1 MFARVIDE
9 EMEKNHVKVFI
20 LRFQIEKTNK
30 LFLTEQF
37 PSLSFEEKLD
47 EILAIQ
53 DKGRKTEHSAVFCSR
68 QNEEL
73 KVFNGEQVAKV
84 YDDKEEILLKNQIKK
99 QENESDDS
107 ISNGRTTP
115 KELVTKADEEKMEEA
130 AKAEEKEKKL
140 KDIANNSGLDW
151 WVKPKDMKTPP

>member
-9 EMEKNHVKVFI
+9 EMEKNHIKVFI

-47 EILAIQ
+47 DILAIK
-53 DKGRKTEHSAVFCSR
+53 DKGRKTEHSSVFCLR

-73 KVFNGEQVAKV
+73 KVFNGE
-84 YDDKEEILLKNQIKK
+84 
-99 QENESDDS
+99 
-107 ISNGRTTP
+107 
-115 KELVTKADEEKMEEA
+115 
-130 AKAEEKEKKL
+130 
-140 KDIANNSGLDW
+140 
-151 WVKPKDMKTPP
+151 